1 MAAITSV
8 TVGSHRRRKSANLKE
23 KKHLAS
29 AEPRG
34 RYRKNT
40 ADRAD
45 GAFADIDIWQSVDGA
60 ALIST
65 SQAHAYIS
73 DYARAVQNG
82 GKKMVTAIAI
92 L

>member
-23 KKHLAS
+23 HLAS

-82 GKKMVTAIAI
+82 GKMVTAIAI

>member
-23 KKHLAS
+23 KHLAS

-82 GKKMVTAIAI
+82 GKMVTAIAI